1 MAFKFRREGA
11 SIMII
16 ARAKVLCNFE
26 ERFKKDR
33 LVKDLSKVHV
43 YVGLVI
49 STADGILKSRYF
61 VIQTHFH

>member
-1 MAFKFRREGA
+1 MPLKFTGQES
-11 SIMII
+11 SIIII
-16 ARAKVLCNFE
+16 ARAEVLCNFE

-61 VIQTHFH
+61 VMQTHFH